1 MTSMINP
8 SVVTP
13 VVAASTLQVP
23 VLGEHDIMDIRSTDN
38 ASVLRSLSAI
48 IAAQDRA
55 KTLQSTPASGVSP
68 VGPASTTSVAPPTST
83 SNAAAPARSPST
95 TNGSNNVGGMY
106 RTHLPC
112 NCRLQPC
119 MFNPP
124 VSPGAPGQAAYDPQ
138 QYQAFIRVYQE
149 RLAQLHR
156 ASNNAGAPQTQRLP
170 STSTTTRPPVAP
182 TTSSPAVDVA
192 TRFDR
197 LEKQLEL
204 LTAIVTQG
212 VPNSE
217 NTQVTELTARFDRL
231 EKRLE
236 VLVQDQVNG
245 LNARFDRLEQ
255 RVEELSNNGASA
267 DCVIVQHEEFN

>member
-1 MTSMINP
+1 MTSINP

-13 VVAASTLQVP
+13 VVAASTLQAP

-38 ASVLRSLSAI
+38 AKVLRALSAI

-55 KTLQSTPASGVSP
+55 NKLQSSPTATSGVSSA
-68 VGPASTTSVAPPTST
+68 GPASTTSVAPPTST
-83 SNAAAPARSPST
+83 PNAAAPARSPST
-95 TNGSNNVGGMY
+95 ANGNNNVGGMY

-112 NCRLQPC
+112 NYRLQPC

-124 VSPGAPGQAAYDPQ
+124 VSPGAPAYDPQ

-156 ASNNAGAPQTQRLP
+156 ASNTVGGPQTQRPLGAA
-170 STSTTTRPPVAP
+170 TTTRPPVAQ
-182 TTSSPAVDVA
+182 TSSSSSPAVDVVA
-192 TRFDR
+192 RFDR

-212 VPNSE
+212 VPNSD
-217 NTQVTELTARFDRL
+217 NTQLTELSARFDRL
-231 EKRLE
+231 EERLE
-236 VLVQDQVNG
+236 VLVQDQVKG

-255 RVEELSNNGASA
+255 RVEELSNNESST
-267 DCVIVQHEEFN
+267 DCVIVEHEGSD